1 MIRLLHFFLFKRI
14 VFTGPLHQGQC
25 QFVLAVLTLEYH
37 DGRSINCQF
46 TNKLKSNK
54 LIN

>member
-1 MIRLLHFFLFKRI
+1 MIKLLHFLFFKC
-14 VFTGPLHQGQC
+14 FSYTSPMFPGAAPL
-25 QFVLAVLTLEYH
+25 VLAPANRAISNNFH
-37 DGRSINCQF
+37 F

>member
-1 MIRLLHFFLFKRI
+1 MIKLLHFFLFKSSCYKALLNKGHRQLI
-14 VFTGPLHQGQC
+14 PAPAIFILNYQIHV
-25 QFVLAVLTLEYH
+25 
-37 DGRSINCQF
+37 

>member
-1 MIRLLHFFLFKRI
+1 MIKLLHFFLFKSSGYKVLLNQTHRQLIPAPATFTIKNRI
-14 VFTGPLHQGQC
+14 HV
-25 QFVLAVLTLEYH
+25 
-37 DGRSINCQF
+37 